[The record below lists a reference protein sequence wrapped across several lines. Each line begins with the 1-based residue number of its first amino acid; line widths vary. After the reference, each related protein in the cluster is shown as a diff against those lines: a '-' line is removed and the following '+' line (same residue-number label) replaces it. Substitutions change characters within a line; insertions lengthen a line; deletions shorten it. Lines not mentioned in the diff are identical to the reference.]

1 MAEAVRHSAFLM
13 KPEAAMTIYFAPLEG
28 LTDAVY
34 RRVHASCFSG
44 VEKYFIPFVSP
55 TSNLA
60 FNAREMRAV
69 SPESNDGINAVPQ
82 LLTRDAEHFLW
93 AAQALADMGYREVNL
108 NLGCPSGT
116 VTAKG
121 KGSGFLRDPDGLR
134 TFLDA
139 VYAKSPIPVSIKTR
153 IGYESPDEW
162 PVLLDIFAAYPVHET
177 IIHPRTRVQMY
188 KGTPYAECYDAAIG
202 RVIQPVYNGDLFTA
216 ADCRALMERQP
227 STTALM
233 LGRGLIANPA
243 LAQELHGGESLTHDM
258 IRRFHDELYRAYSY
272 RYPKNVVLGRMR
284 EAMKYISCCF
294 DNAAKARKAMRKAQ
308 YLDGYLDAA
317 GRLMALPLKERPGF
331 DPEEV

>member
-1 MAEAVRHSAFLM
+1 
-13 KPEAAMTIYFAPLEG
+13 MTVYFAPLEG

-44 VEKYFIPFVSP
+44 VDKYFIPFVSP
-55 TSNLA
+55 TSNLS
-60 FNAREMRAV
+60 FNARELRAV
-69 SPESNDGINAVPQ
+69 APENNQGINAVPQ
-82 LLTRDAEHFLW
+82 LLTRDASHFLW
-93 AAQALADMGYREVNL
+93 AAHALQDMGYGEVNL

-134 TFLDA
+134 AFLDA
-139 VYAKSPIPVSIKTR
+139 IYAASPIPVSIKTR
-153 IGYESPDEW
+153 IGYESPEEW
-162 PVLLDIFAAYPVHET
+162 PALAAMFADYPVHET

-188 KGTPYAECYDAAIG
+188 KGMPYAECYAAAADKV
-202 RVIQPVYNGDLFTA
+202 RRPVYNGDLFTA
-216 ADCRALMERQP
+216 DDCRACLAQHP
-227 STTALM
+227 ATTALM

-243 LAQELHGGESLTHDM
+243 LAQELHGGECLTHDM
-258 IRRFHDELYRAYSY
+258 LRRFHDRLYQAYME

-294 DNAAKARKAMRKAQ
+294 EDAAKPCKALRKAQ

-317 GRLMALPLKERPGF
+317 DRLLSLPLKDKPGY
-331 DPEEV
+331 EG